1 LDPISAARTGVL
13 SAVQS
18 FDGAGADF
26 ANAFTRGGAGD
37 NPANAAVR
45 VVNGRNGVRASL
57 AAFKVAVKT
66 QKALLDITV

>member
-13 SAVQS
+13 TAVQS

-26 ANAFTRGGAGD
+26 ANAFTRGGGGD
-37 NPANAAVR
+37 PASAAVGLI
-45 VVNGRNGVRASL
+45 NARNGVRASL
-57 AAFKVAVKT
+57 AAFKVATKT